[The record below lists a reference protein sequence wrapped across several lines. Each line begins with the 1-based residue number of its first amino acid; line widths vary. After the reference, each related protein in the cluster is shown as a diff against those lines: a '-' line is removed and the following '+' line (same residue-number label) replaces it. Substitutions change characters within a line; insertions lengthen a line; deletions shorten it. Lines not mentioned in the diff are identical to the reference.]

1 MNLENLRSLVRDVPD
16 YPKVGVVFKDINPLL
31 ADPDGFDTAISGMA
45 RPYLDSMI
53 DSVVG
58 IEARGFIFAAGIA
71 TILSAGVIPV
81 RKPGKLPLSTKSV
94 KYALEYGTDT
104 LEIQTD
110 AITEGQRVIIVDDVL
125 ATGGT
130 MSASIELV
138 RMCGADIV
146 GVCCFIELDFLKGR
160 EKFDRNIVTSSLIN
174 Y

>member
-1 MNLENLRSLVRDVPD
+1 MDIEKLKLLIRDVAD
-16 YPKVGVVFKDINPLL
+16 YPKEGVVFKDINPVL
-31 ADPDGFDTAISGMA
+31 ADPDGFETAIHGMA
-45 RPYLDSMI
+45 RHYENSKI

-71 TILSAGVIPV
+71 MVLSAGVIPV

-94 KYALEYGTDT
+94 RYELEYGDDA
-104 LEIQTD
+104 LEIQD
-110 AITEGQRVIIVDDVL
+110 GAVSIGERVIIVDDVL

-130 MSASIELV
+130 MRASIDLL
-138 RMCGADIV
+138 RMCEADII